1 MLDNLTPE
9 QINTKGVGGKLG
21 ELSAQGAVDA
31 AKAKDTE
38 TLELMNGYDK
48 SVYSVV
54 LTNANGSCALLT
66 ATFSKKGKVKVA
78 GTVDGVKIS
87 CSAQM
92 SVGDKLCAVPFA
104 YAKPKKEI
112 WVSAVLWFDKET
124 RKLVDVTGVGAGVV
138 PAAFGDASAP
148 ASGEYRFL
156 MVEPDVL
163 ASVPNAISN
172 TMYEVKATFDG
183 KKYDAGKA
191 AKVKYDKKN
200 STLTVDTTKG
210 TDVSGLKL
218 KYSKGAISGSFT
230 VYEIDTAKQ
239 KLVKNKFTVAGVVVD
254 GVGYGLA
261 TNKKLKPIPVEVR
274 K

>member
-1 MLDNLTPE
+1 M
-9 QINTKGVGGKLG
+9 
-21 ELSAQGAVDA
+21 
-31 AKAKDTE
+31 
-38 TLELMNGYDK
+38 
-48 SVYSVV
+48 
-54 LTNANGSCALLT
+54 
-66 ATFSKKGKVKVA
+66 KVA

-92 SVGDKLCAVPFA
+92 SVGDKLCAVPFV

-112 WVSAVLWFDKET
+112 YVSAVLWFDKAT
-124 RKLVDVTGVGAGVV
+124 KALVDVTGAGKDVTAV
-138 PAAFGDASAP
+138 AYGSAEAP

-156 MVEPDVL
+156 MAEVDVK
-163 ASVPNAISN
+163 ASVPEAISN
-172 TMYEVKATFDG
+172 TAYEVKATFDG

-191 AKVKYDKKN
+191 AKVKYDKKT
-200 STLTVDTTKG
+200 STLTVDTSKG

-230 VYEIDTAKQ
+230 VYEVDAAKQ
-239 KLVKNKFTVAGVVVD
+239 KLVKNKFTVTGVIVN

-261 TNKKLKPIPVEVR
+261 TNKKLKPIPIVVE